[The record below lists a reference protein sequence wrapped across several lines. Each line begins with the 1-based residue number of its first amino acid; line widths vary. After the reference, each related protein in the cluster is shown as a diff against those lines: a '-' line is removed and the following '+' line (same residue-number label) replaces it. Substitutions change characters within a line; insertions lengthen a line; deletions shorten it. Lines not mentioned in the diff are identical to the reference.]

1 MVKRI
6 AIVVVVTFAL
16 LVVGAQ
22 NSAAQPA
29 PAPQAAAETVDLSGP
44 RFGVTFLNGGL
55 RDKLADAGI
64 DVGPAISQFG
74 WQKERRFLSSTN
86 GFTGVTEW
94 VLLFGGMDQGTVLP
108 SFSWLVGMRSLKGVE
123 FAVGPNLSAGGIA
136 IAVAGGVTIR
146 TGNLNIPMNIAAVPS
161 KNGVRVSMLAGFNT
175 RRR

>member
-1 MVKRI
+1 MVKRL

-22 NSAAQPA
+22 NIAAQPA
-29 PAPQAAAETVDLSGP
+29 LAPQVPAETVDLSGP

-55 RDKLADAGI
+55 RDTLADAGI

-74 WQKERRFLSSTN
+74 WQKEKRFLSSTN

-94 VLLFGGMDQGTVLP
+94 VILFGGMDQGTVLP